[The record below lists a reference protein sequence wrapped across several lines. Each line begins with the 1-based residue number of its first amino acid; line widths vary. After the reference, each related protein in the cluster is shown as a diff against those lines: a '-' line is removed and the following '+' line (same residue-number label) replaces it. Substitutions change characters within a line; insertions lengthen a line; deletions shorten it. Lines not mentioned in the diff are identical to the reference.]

1 MTSTDTALLKAS
13 FGADGV
19 VHLPGILDTAWMDVL
34 GLAYSCP
41 VDIRMATTP
50 E

>member
-19 VHLPGILDTAWMDVL
+19 VHLPGILDTAGHPVRTAA
-34 GLAYSCP
+34 GLP
-41 VDIRMATTP
+41 VDIRMAITP